1 MCPNIYIGTQYLK
14 FFFKKSV
21 YDYLSTRNIKKIE
34 VKGNKREIFP
44 ICPWQIKQVNSKVDL
59 FVNFASFQ
67 EMDEKIVY
75 NYLSKLKNILNKPNS
90 FLCIGLYRT
99 KMRNRIRRSRIL
111 QICEEIFQTRPFK
124 IIPLI
129 HSYNIDAEEDIYI
142 FKVKKS

>member
-21 YDYLSTRNIKKIE
+21 YDYLSTRNIKKIK

-90 FLCIGLYRT
+90 FFCIGLYKT
-99 KMRNRIRRSRIL
+99 KMRNRIRRSRLL
-111 QICEEIFQTRPFK
+111 QIFEEIFQTRPFK

-129 HSYNIDAEEDIYI
+129 HSYNVDAEEDIYI